1 MISVC
6 IATYNGA
13 AYIKEQLES
22 ILLQIPLNS
31 EVLVGDDGS
40 FDETVEIIEKLQ
52 DFRVKIIKN
61 PKNLGYV
68 SNFEK
73 LIEMAA
79 GDYIFLSDQDD
90 IWPPGRV
97 HRMISA
103 MDKSESLLVVGA
115 IDSFVGCVDSRS
127 FFCGFDDRRDSTP
140 CRNIFDMFVGRAV
153 PYYGSAML
161 LSKDLKSHALPF
173 FSQKISHDIWI
184 AFLANKLNSVSHL
197 TDVVS
202 FRRIHGDNVT
212 NSNRSFFDKIKTRY
226 LWSLGLLNI
235 MFMRG

>member
-6 IATYNGA
+6 VATYNGA
-13 AYIKEQLES
+13 LYIREQLES
-22 ILLQIPLNS
+22 ILMQIPADAELI
-31 EVLVGDDGS
+31 LGDDGS
-40 FDETVEIIEKLQ
+40 VDDTVRIVEQINDCRI
-52 DFRVKIIKN
+52 RIVKN
-61 PKNLGYV
+61 QVNLGYV
-68 SNFEK
+68 GNFEN
-73 LIEMAA
+73 LIGLAK

-90 IWPPGRV
+90 IWPKGRV
-97 HRMISA
+97 ERMIAA
-103 MDKSESLLVVGA
+103 MKEARSLLVVGSIESFNEG
-115 IDSFVGCVDSRS
+115 IDCRK
-127 FFCGFDDRRDSTP
+127 FFCGFDSARDNSP
-140 CRNIFDMFVGRAV
+140 FRNVFDMFVGRAV

-161 LSKDLKSHALPF
+161 LSKDFKSHALPF